1 MGPERQ
7 PGLRPTARRA
17 IVDAAIRLWAVN
29 PGASLSEVALRAG
42 VGRATL
48 HRHFHGREALVTA
61 VARICLEEM
70 HEAVGQALAPDA
82 SARARLRAM
91 FDAVV
96 PLGDRYSFLQRE
108 PVADEDVA
116 AGYRAQLD
124 WAVAL
129 VSDLKAEGD
138 IAPDVPSAWV
148 VGQIDQL
155 VWTAW
160 NQVARG
166 RVAAA
171 DAASLCV
178 RTLLEGLGGKR

>member
-1 MGPERQ
+1 MGPDRQ
-7 PGLRPTARRA
+7 TGLRPTARRA

-48 HRHFHGREALVTA
+48 HRHFQGREALIA
-61 VARICLEEM
+61 EVAQICLEEM
-70 HEAVGQALAPDA
+70 RDAVGDTVHPQAG
-82 SARARLRAM
+82 ARERLRAM
-91 FDAVV
+91 FEAVV
-96 PLGDRYSFLQRE
+96 PLGDRYSFLHRE
-108 PVADEDVA
+108 TVPDAA

-124 WAVAL
+124 WAAAL
-129 VSDLKAEGD
+129 VADLKAEGD
-138 IAPDVPSAWV
+138 IAPDVPSTWV

-160 NQVARG
+160 NQVAGG

-178 RTLLEGLGGKR
+178 RTLLEGLGGRA